1 MKVIKTIKRWVNPNH
16 QSQQFNVRL
25 HSNYTNLYRLAY
37 SWAQQKPL
45 AQDLVQ
51 ETMLKAIEKNY
62 QLKQLDEMTPWLC
75 KIMHNLYIDKLRY
88 DQKWLFVEETE
99 IDNQIASPSSEDSFI
114 EEQTHFNIHQAIG
127 QLNTGQREIITLV
140 DLQGLSYQQTSEIL
154 EIPVGTV
161 MSRLSRAR
169 NQLKVLLKPE
179 QKDRSKSDNVVYLE
193 AQK

>member
-1 MKVIKTIKRWVNPNH
+1 MKVIKTIKRWVKPTP
-16 QSQQFNVRL
+16 QTSLFNERL
-25 HSNYTNLYRLAY
+25 HDNYTNLYRLAY

-62 QLKQLDEMTPWLC
+62 QLKQLDDMTPWLC
-75 KIMHNLYIDKLRY
+75 KIMHNLYMDKLRY
-88 DQKWLFVEETE
+88 DHKWLFVEETE
-99 IDNQIASPSSEDSFI
+99 IDNQLASPSSEDSCI
-114 EEQTHFNIHQAIG
+114 EEQTHSKIHLAIS
-127 QLNTGQREIITLV
+127 QLSAGQREIITLV

-154 EIPVGTV
+154 DVPIGTI

-169 NQLKVLLKPE
+169 NQLKQLLKE
-179 QKDRSKSDNVVYLE
+179 ERSVSGANNVVYLE

>member
-1 MKVIKTIKRWVNPNH
+1 MKVIKTIKRWVKPTP
-16 QSQQFNVRL
+16 QTSLFNERL
-25 HSNYTNLYRLAY
+25 HDNYTNLYRLAY

-62 QLKQLDEMTPWLC
+62 QLKQLDDMTPWLC
-75 KIMHNLYIDKLRY
+75 KIMHNLYMDKLRY
-88 DQKWLFVEETE
+88 DHKWLFVEETE
-99 IDNQIASPSSEDSFI
+99 IDNQLASPSSEDSCI
-114 EEQTHFNIHQAIG
+114 EEQTHSKIHQAIS
-127 QLNTGQREIITLV
+127 QLSAGQREIITLV

-154 EIPVGTV
+154 DVPIGTI

-169 NQLKVLLKPE
+169 NQLKQLLKEE
-179 QKDRSKSDNVVYLE
+179 QSVSGANNVVYLE

>member
-1 MKVIKTIKRWVNPNH
+1 MKVIKTIKRWVNPNQ
-16 QSQQFNVRL
+16 QSQQFNERL

-88 DQKWLFVEETE
+88 DHKWLFVEETE
-99 IDNQIASPSSEDSFI
+99 IDSQIASPSSEDSCI

-127 QLNTGQREIITLV
+127 QLSAGQREIITLV

-179 QKDRSKSDNVVYLE
+179 QKDSSKKDNVVYLE

>member
-1 MKVIKTIKRWVNPNH
+1 MKVIKTIKRWVNPNQ
-16 QSQQFNVRL
+16 QSQQFNERL

-62 QLKQLDEMTPWLC
+62 QLKQLNEMTPWLC

-88 DQKWLFVEETE
+88 DHKWLFVEETE

-127 QLNTGQREIITLV
+127 QLSAGQREIITLV

-154 EIPVGTV
+154 DIPVGTV

-179 QKDRSKSDNVVYLE
+179 QKDSSKKDNVVYLE

>member
-1 MKVIKTIKRWVNPNH
+1 MKVIKTIKRWANPN
-16 QSQQFNVRL
+16 QQTSQFNERL

-37 SWAQQKPL
+37 SWAQHKPL

-75 KIMHNLYIDKLRY
+75 KIMHNLYMDKLRY
-88 DQKWLFVEETE
+88 DHKWLFVEEAE
-99 IDNQIASPSSEDSFI
+99 IDSQLASPSSEDTVI
-114 EEQTHFNIHQAIG
+114 QEQTQSKIHQAIG
-127 QLNTGQREIITLV
+127 QLSVGQREIITLV

-154 EIPVGTV
+154 EVPVGTI

-169 NQLKVLLKPE
+169 NQLKTLLKSE
-179 QKDRSKSDNVVYLE
+179 QQDVSVSTNVVYLE
-193 AQK
+193 AKK

>member
-1 MKVIKTIKRWVNPNH
+1 MKVIKTIKRWVKPTP
-16 QSQQFNVRL
+16 QTSLFNERL
-25 HSNYTNLYRLAY
+25 HDNYTNLYRLAY

-62 QLKQLDEMTPWLC
+62 QLKQLDDMTPWLC
-75 KIMHNLYIDKLRY
+75 KIMHNLYMDKLRY
-88 DQKWLFVEETE
+88 DHKWLFVEETE
-99 IDNQIASPSSEDSFI
+99 IDNQLASPSSEDSCI
-114 EEQTHFNIHQAIG
+114 EEQTHSKIHQAIS
-127 QLNTGQREIITLV
+127 QLSAGQREIITLV

-154 EIPVGTV
+154 DVPIGTI

-169 NQLKVLLKPE
+169 NQLKQLLKE
-179 QKDRSKSDNVVYLE
+179 ERSVSGANNVVYLE

>member
-1 MKVIKTIKRWVNPNH
+1 MKVIKTIKRWVKPTP
-16 QSQQFNVRL
+16 QTSLFNEQL
-25 HSNYTNLYRLAY
+25 HNNYTNLYRLAY

-51 ETMLKAIEKNY
+51 ETMLKAIEKHY

-75 KIMHNLYIDKLRY
+75 KIMHNLYMDKLRY
-88 DQKWLFVEETE
+88 DHKWLFVEEAE
-99 IDNQIASPSSEDSFI
+99 IDSQLSSPSSEEAFI
-114 EEQTHFNIHQAIG
+114 EEQTHSKIHQAIG
-127 QLNTGQREIITLV
+127 QLNAGQREIITLV

-154 EIPVGTV
+154 DVPVGTV

-169 NQLKVLLKPE
+169 NQLKELLKE
-179 QKDRSKSDNVVYLE
+179 DKAVSGANKVVYLE

>member
-1 MKVIKTIKRWVNPNH
+1 MKVIKTIKRWVNPNQ
-16 QSQQFNVRL
+16 QSQQFNERL

-62 QLKQLDEMTPWLC
+62 QLKQLNEMTPWLC

-88 DQKWLFVEETE
+88 DHKWLFVEETE

-127 QLNTGQREIITLV
+127 QLSAGQREIITLV

-154 EIPVGTV
+154 DIPVGTV

-179 QKDRSKSDNVVYLE
+179 QKDSSKKDNVVYLD